1 MKQKSKKDKGFRKY
15 AVIIAA
21 VLIIG
26 LTVFYSYSADQ
37 AKLRGYEF
45 GNNLQMIQ
53 DDLKKLQTEFESKVT
68 MWKENEL
75 NREEFLVYAQTHFQQ
90 IEDLILQY
98 DKLSVPDSFV
108 SSVKLFKLSTQTQ
121 LESDKQ
127 LVEWI
132 KTGDDSARVRSDSL
146 LQESFEYEMA
156 ALASYNLAKGQ
167 SGT

>member
-1 MKQKSKKDKGFRKY
+1 LKQKSKKDKGFGKY
-15 AVIIAA
+15 AVVVAA
-21 VLIIG
+21 VLIVGI
-26 LTVFYSYSADQ
+26 TVFYSYSADQ

-45 GNNLQMIQ
+45 GNNLQVIQ
-53 DDLKKLQTEFESKVT
+53 DDLKKLQAEFESKIT

-75 NREEFLVYAQTHFQQ
+75 STDEFLAYSQTHFEQM
-90 IEDLILQY
+90 EALILLY
-98 DKLSVPDSFV
+98 DNLSTPDAFV
-108 SSVKLFKLSTQTQ
+108 SAVKLFKLSTQTQ

-132 KTGDDSARVRSDSL
+132 KTGDDSAKVRSDSL

>member
-15 AVIIAA
+15 AIIIAA

-45 GNNLQMIQ
+45 GNNLQIIQ
-53 DDLKKLQTEFESKVT
+53 DELKKLQIDFESKVT
-68 MWKENEL
+68 MWEENDL
-75 NREEFLVYAQTHFQQ
+75 SKEEFLVYAQTHFQQ
-90 IEDLILQY
+90 MDEIILRY
-98 DKLSVPDSFV
+98 DKLATPDSFV

-127 LVEWI
+127 LVEWV
-132 KTGDDSARVRSDSL
+132 KTDNDSARVRSDSL

>member
-1 MKQKSKKDKGFRKY
+1 MKQKSKKDKGFGKY
-15 AVIIAA
+15 AVVVAA
-21 VLIIG
+21 VLIVGI
-26 LTVFYSYSADQ
+26 TVFYSYSADQ

-45 GNNLQMIQ
+45 GNNLQVIQ
-53 DDLKKLQTEFESKVT
+53 DDLKKLQAEFESKIT

-75 NREEFLVYAQTHFQQ
+75 STDEFLAYSQTHFEQM
-90 IEDLILQY
+90 EALILLY
-98 DKLSVPDSFV
+98 DNLSTPDAFV
-108 SSVKLFKLSTQTQ
+108 SAVKLFKLSTQTQ

-132 KTGDDSARVRSDSL
+132 KTGDDSAKVRSDSL

>member
-15 AVIIAA
+15 AIIIAA

-45 GNNLQMIQ
+45 GNNLQIIQ
-53 DDLKKLQTEFESKVT
+53 DELKKLQIDFESKVT
-68 MWKENEL
+68 MWEENDL
-75 NREEFLVYAQTHFQQ
+75 SKEEFLVYAQTHFQQ
-90 IEDLILQY
+90 MDEIILRY
-98 DKLSVPDSFV
+98 DKLATPDSFV

-127 LVEWI
+127 LVEWV
-132 KTGDDSARVRSDSL
+132 KTDNDSARVRSDSL

-156 ALASYNLAKGQ
+156 ALASYNLAKEQ

>member
-15 AVIIAA
+15 AIIIAA
-21 VLIIG
+21 ILIIS

-45 GNNLQMIQ
+45 GNNLQVIQ
-53 DDLKKLQTEFESKVT
+53 DDLKKIQIDFEAKVT
-68 MWKENEL
+68 MLKENDL
-75 NREEFLVYAQTHFQQ
+75 NKEEFLVYAQTHFQQ
-90 IEDLILQY
+90 MEELILRY
-98 DKLSVPDSFV
+98 DKISTPDAFV
-108 SSVKLFKLSTQTQ
+108 GAVKLFKLSTQTQ

-132 KTGDDSARVRSDSL
+132 KTGDDSAKTRSDSL
-146 LQESFEYEMA
+146 FQESFEYEMA
-156 ALASYNLAKGQ
+156 ALSSYNLAKGQ

>member
-1 MKQKSKKDKGFRKY
+1 MKQKSKKDKGFKKY
-15 AVIIAA
+15 AIVIAA

-26 LTVFYSYSADQ
+26 LTIFYSYSADQ

-45 GNNLQMIQ
+45 GNNLQVIQ
-53 DDLKKLQTEFESKVT
+53 DDLKKIQTEFESKVT

-75 NREEFLVYAQTHFQQ
+75 NKEEFLVYAQTHFQQ
-90 IEDLILQY
+90 IEDLILRY
-98 DKLSVPDSFV
+98 DNLSVPDSFV

-132 KTGDDSARVRSDSL
+132 KTGDESAKTRSDSL
-146 LQESFEYEMA
+146 FQESFEYEMA

-167 SGT
+167 GGT

>member
-15 AVIIAA
+15 AIIIAA

-45 GNNLQMIQ
+45 GNNLQI
-53 DDLKKLQTEFESKVT
+53 DFESKVT
-68 MWKENEL
+68 MWKEKDL
-75 NREEFLVYAQTHFQQ
+75 SKEEFLIYAQTHFQQ
-90 IEDLILQY
+90 MEDLILRY
-98 DKLSVPDSFV
+98 DKLSTPDSFV

-132 KTGDDSARVRSDSL
+132 KTGDDSAKVRSDSL

-156 ALASYNLAKGQ
+156 ALASYNLAKG
-167 SGT
+167 

>member
-15 AVIIAA
+15 AIIIAA

-53 DDLKKLQTEFESKVT
+53 DDLKKLQIDFESKVT
-68 MWKENEL
+68 MWKENDL
-75 NREEFLVYAQTHFQQ
+75 SKEEFSVYAQTHFQQ
-90 IEDLILQY
+90 MGKIILLY
-98 DKLSVPDSFV
+98 DKLSTPDSFG

-132 KTGDDSARVRSDSL
+132 KTGDDSAKVRSDSL

>member
-15 AVIIAA
+15 AIIITA

-26 LTVFYSYSADQ
+26 LAVFYSYSADQ

-53 DDLKKLQTEFESKVT
+53 DDLKKLQIDFESKVT
-68 MWKENEL
+68 MWKEKDL
-75 NREEFLVYAQTHFQQ
+75 SKEEFLIYAQTHFQQ
-90 IEDLILQY
+90 MDEIILRY
-98 DKLSVPDSFV
+98 DKLSTPDSFV

-132 KTGDDSARVRSDSL
+132 KTDDDSARVRSDSL

>member
-1 MKQKSKKDKGFRKY
+1 MKKKSKKDKGFRKY
-15 AVIIAA
+15 AIIMTA

-26 LTVFYSYSADQ
+26 LAVFYSYSADQ

-75 NREEFLVYAQTHFQQ
+75 NREEFLVSA
-90 IEDLILQY
+90 
-98 DKLSVPDSFV
+98 
-108 SSVKLFKLSTQTQ
+108 QTQ